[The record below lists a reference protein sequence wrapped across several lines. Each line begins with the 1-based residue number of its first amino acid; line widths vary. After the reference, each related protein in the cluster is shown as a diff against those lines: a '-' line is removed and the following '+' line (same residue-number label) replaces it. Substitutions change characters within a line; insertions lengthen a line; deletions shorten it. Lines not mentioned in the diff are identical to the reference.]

1 MKLYLFL
8 RSLVWTAILS
18 VAFIVATLI
27 AAFTNPDLVS
37 PFGMAAIA
45 FAVLTPSKSER

>member
-18 VAFIVATLI
+18 VAFIIATLV
-27 AAFTNPDLVS
+27 AAFTDPDLVP
-37 PFGMAAIA
+37 PFGLSALA
-45 FAVLTPSKSER
+45 FAVLTPKREP

>member
-18 VAFIVATLI
+18 VAFIIATLV
-27 AAFTNPDLVS
+27 AAFTNPDLVP
-37 PFGMAAIA
+37 PFGLTAIA
-45 FAVLTPSKSER
+45 FGILTPKRDA

>member
-18 VAFIVATLI
+18 VAFVIAMLV
-27 AAFTNPDLVS
+27 AAFAAPDLVP
-37 PFGMAAIA
+37 PFGLSALA
-45 FAVLTPSKSER
+45 FAILTPRRER

>member
-27 AAFTNPDLVS
+27 AAFTDPDLVP
-37 PFGMAAIA
+37 PFGLSALA
-45 FAVLTPSKSER
+45 FAILSPGRKS